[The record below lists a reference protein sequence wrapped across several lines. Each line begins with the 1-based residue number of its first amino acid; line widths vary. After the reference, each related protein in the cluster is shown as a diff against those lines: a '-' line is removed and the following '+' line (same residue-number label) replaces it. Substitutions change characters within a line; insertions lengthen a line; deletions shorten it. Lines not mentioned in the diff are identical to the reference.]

1 MLNETYEL
9 LLRYFSLYS
18 STIGFPELA
27 YPSLVRVSS
36 AVYATHPLPTCTIT
50 QTVTAWY
57 WGSLFVLQLRKVC
70 KSVSFS
76 WLRLQLKQ
84 LIEKVT
90 WQFIFC
96 DCPVGF
102 EWWLLF
108 FQKFNIYFTSLLHYT
123 HASTLYALHN
133 LFWCTSG
140 GSCGCRGHQ
149 TESGRGVLTKRPEAC
164 GKRTIMQCYESLELY
179 TYTSSCVSPCI
190 GV

>member
-36 AVYATHPLPTCTIT
+36 ICSLCYPPLPTCTIT

-90 WQFIFC
+90 WLFILC

-102 EWWLLF
+102 EWWSLF
-108 FQKFNIYFTSLLHYT
+108 FQKYLFYTTVTSTIY
-123 HASTLYALHN
+123 TLYN

-149 TESGRGVLTKRPEAC
+149 AESGRGVLTKRPEAC

-179 TYTSSCVSPCI
+179 TCTSSCVSPCI